1 MSNDLLI
8 QEALAALATGNTT
21 GRINALR
28 HLRGHKDARI
38 APALIPLLRDPDP
51 TIRLLTVETLGMN
64 GDDSAIR
71 DLIDLLYDDQP
82 HIRAAAADALGQ
94 MNAKSA
100 VSALIDLLYDESIIA
115 RFAAAVALALI
126 ADPRAV
132 VDLIHVL
139 DHEDIPLAMM
149 AAQALR
155 HIGTT
160 EALAAIQHLRE
171 GDSYNFETREHEEF
185 VDQTLRRIP
194 RDLVKRYL
202 DAVAAD
208 PAFKNMSIDAFRA
221 YVETQLA
228 EQPPSDGLLK
238 KEEAEAALDDNL
250 RGGGISPDW
259 QADEDESGE
268 GYDDGTADDTEP
280 RRSISPSL
288 LDDYRRQQEATA
300 ETDAPSPSSQ
310 QPLEREEQHQSAA
323 PPRPTPLNPPT
334 GISRPTSPVTK
345 PPAPLS
351 AVEFSAYFPREIQP
365 NAWQPLRAYV
375 YKPHVQAAVAAD
387 AAAELGALLSG
398 YREVARPAQS
408 HIAEGAL
415 ITATPELPGFQFNPP
430 SAQIAFYDDWQR
442 FDFRLRAATAPL
454 DQAANG
460 RITFSVEGII
470 IADVPLAVYVSTTP
484 AAATAAPVS
493 SARPIYQ
500 SIFCSY
506 SHKDTQI
513 VERIEKAYK
522 VLGFTS
528 LRDVLTLKSGQNWDA
543 ELLRLID
550 QADIFQL
557 FWSNAASQSNAV
569 RKEWLYAL
577 QRRALRP
584 DFVRPVFW
592 EQPMPPPPP
601 ELSPIHFAFEP
612 TLDDA

>member
-8 QEALAALATGNTT
+8 QEALTALIAGDTAQRT
-21 GRINALR
+21 NALR

-38 APALIPLLRDPDP
+38 APALIPLLRDPDS

-64 GDDSAIR
+64 GDESAIR
-71 DLIDLLYDDQP
+71 DLTDALYDDQP

-100 VSALIDLLYDESIIA
+100 VPALIDLLYDESIIA

-171 GDSYNFETREHEEF
+171 GDGYNFETHEHEEF

-202 DAVAAD
+202 DAVASD
-208 PAFKNMSIDAFRA
+208 PTLKNMSIDAFRA
-221 YVETQLA
+221 YIETQA
-228 EQPPSDGLLK
+228 KEQAAREDLLK
-238 KEEAEAALDDNL
+238 RDEVEADPDDDL

-259 QADEDESGE
+259 QADEDEG
-268 GYDDGTADDTEP
+268 DDEP
-280 RRSISPSL
+280 RRAIPPGA
-288 LDDYRRQQEATA
+288 LDDYLRGEEASVSPVN
-300 ETDAPSPSSQ
+300 EQPSTN
-310 QPLEREEQHQSAA
+310 QPVT
-323 PPRPTPLNPPT
+323 PPRPITQPA
-334 GISRPTSPVTK
+334 
-345 PPAPLS
+345 APLS

-365 NAWQPLRAYV
+365 NTWQPLRAYV
-375 YKPHVQAAVAAD
+375 YKPHAQPAVAAD

-398 YREVARPAQS
+398 YREVARPAQTR
-408 HIAEGAL
+408 IAEGAL
-415 ITATPELPGFQFNPP
+415 ITATPQLPGFQFNPP
-430 SAQIAFYDDWQR
+430 TAQIAFYDDWQR
-442 FDFRLRAATAPL
+442 FDFRLRATTAPL

-484 AAATAAPVS
+484 AVATASPVS

-528 LRDVLTLKSGQNWDA
+528 LRDVLTLKSGQDWDA

-557 FWSNAASQSNAV
+557 FWSTAASQSNAV

-612 TLDDA
+612 TLDD

>member
-8 QEALAALATGNTT
+8 QEALTALATGDTSQRT
-21 GRINALR
+21 NALR
-28 HLRGHKDARI
+28 HLRGHKDARL
-38 APALIPLLRDPDP
+38 APALLPLLRDPDP
-51 TIRLLTVETLGMN
+51 TVRLLTVETLGMN

-71 DLIDLLYDDQP
+71 DLTDALYDDQP

-100 VSALIDLLYDESIIA
+100 VPALIDLLYDESIIA

-171 GDSYNFETREHEEF
+171 GDGYNFETHEHEEF

-202 DAVAAD
+202 DAVASD
-208 PAFKNMSIDAFRA
+208 PTLKNMSIDAFRA
-221 YVETQLA
+221 YIERQA
-228 EQPPSDGLLK
+228 KEQAAREDLLK
-238 KEEAEAALDDNL
+238 RDEVEADPDDDL

-259 QADEDESGE
+259 QADEDEG
-268 GYDDGTADDTEP
+268 DDEP
-280 RRSISPSL
+280 RRAIPPSA
-288 LDDYRRQQEATA
+288 LDDYLRGEEASVSPVN
-300 ETDAPSPSSQ
+300 EQPSTSQ
-310 QPLEREEQHQSAA
+310 PVT
-323 PPRPTPLNPPT
+323 PPRPITQPA
-334 GISRPTSPVTK
+334 
-345 PPAPLS
+345 APLS

-365 NAWQPLRAYV
+365 NTWQPLRAYV
-375 YKPHVQAAVAAD
+375 YKPQAQPAVAAD

-398 YREVARPAQS
+398 YREVARPAQTR
-408 HIAEGAL
+408 IAEGAL

-430 SAQIAFYDDWQR
+430 TAQIAFYDDWQR
-442 FDFRLRAATAPL
+442 FDFRLRATTAPL

-470 IADVPLAVYVSTTP
+470 IADVPLAVYVGAS
-484 AAATAAPVS
+484 ATQPVPVS
-493 SARPIYQ
+493 AARPIYQ

-557 FWSNAASQSNAV
+557 FWSTAASQSNAV

-612 TLDDA
+612 TLDD

>member
-21 GRINALR
+21 ERTNALR

-38 APALIPLLRDPDP
+38 APALIPFLRDPDP

-171 GDSYNFETREHEEF
+171 GDSYNFETHEHEEF

-208 PAFKNMSIDAFRA
+208 PAVKNMTIDAFRA

-228 EQPPSDGLLK
+228 EQPPSDGLLN
-238 KEEAEAALDDNL
+238 KENAEPAFDDDM

-259 QADEDESGE
+259 QADEDD
-268 GYDDGTADDTEP
+268 GYDDEP
-280 RRSISPSL
+280 RRAIPPGA
-288 LDDYRRQQEATA
+288 LDDYLREQEAEADT
-300 ETDAPSPSSQ
+300 PSTSSQ
-310 QPLEREEQHQSAA
+310 QPPEREEEHQSAE

-334 GISRPTSPVTK
+334 GISRPTSPITQ

-365 NAWQPLRAYV
+365 NTWQPLRAYV
-375 YKPHVQAAVAAD
+375 YKPQAQSAVAAD

-398 YREVARPAQS
+398 YREVARPAQTR
-408 HIAEGAL
+408 ITEGAL

-430 SAQIAFYDDWQR
+430 TAQIAFYDDWQR
-442 FDFRLRAATAPL
+442 FDFRLRATSAPL
-454 DQAANG
+454 DHAANG

-470 IADVPLAVYVSTTP
+470 IADVPLAIYVGAS
-484 AAATAAPVS
+484 AAQPAPVS

-506 SHKDTQI
+506 SHRDTQI

-557 FWSNAASQSNAV
+557 FWSTAASQSKAV

-612 TLDDA
+612 TLDDE